1 MRIAVMGAGNVGR
14 ALGVRFVGLGHEVA
28 FGVRDPGAEKH
39 AATTDD
45 APGARVTSMADAA
58 RGADLVVL
66 AVPVAA
72 LGDVVDH
79 AGDLAGS
86 VVVDATNVLV
96 GPIPG
101 GHPSVAHHVKDLVGD
116 VPVVKAWNT
125 IGWET
130 MVDPA
135 FDDHRAVLPIAG
147 DAEGRG
153 TVTDLATGMGFEVLD
168 VGDLDSAPLVEAF
181 ARIWIN
187 AMLSG
192 MGRSWAFGIFRR

>member
-14 ALGVRFVGLGHEVA
+14 ALGRRFAGLDHEVV

-39 AATTDD
+39 AAITDD
-45 APGARVTSMADAA
+45 APGARIASVVDAA
-58 RGADLVVL
+58 ADADLVVL

-72 LGDVVDH
+72 LGDVVDQ

-101 GHPSVAHHVKDLVGD
+101 GHPSVAHHVKALAGD
-116 VPVVKAWNT
+116 VLVVKAWNT

-130 MVDPA
+130 MVDPR
-135 FDDHRAVLPIAG
+135 FGDQPAVLPIAG
-147 DAEGRG
+147 DPDGRRAVAE
-153 TVTDLATGMGFEVLD
+153 LAEAMGFEVLD
-168 VGDLDSAPLVEAF
+168 VGDLDAAPLVEAF
-181 ARIWIN
+181 ARIWIK

-192 MGRSWAFGIFRR
+192 LGRDWAFGILRR

>member
-14 ALGVRFVGLGHEVA
+14 ALGRRLSGLGHEVV

-39 AATTDD
+39 AAITDD
-45 APGARVTSMADAA
+45 GSGSRVASMADAA
-58 RGADLVVL
+58 GGADLVVL

-72 LGDVVDH
+72 LGDVVDQ

-86 VVVDATNVLV
+86 VVADATNVLV

-101 GHPSVAHHVKDLVGD
+101 GHPSVAHHVKALVGE

-130 MVDPA
+130 MVDPS
-135 FDDHRAVLPIAG
+135 FDDQPAVLPIAG
-147 DAEGRG
+147 DADGRG
-153 TVTDLATGMGFEVLD
+153 PVADLAEAMGFEVLD
-168 VGDLDSAPLVEAF
+168 LGDLDAAPLVEAF
-181 ARIWIN
+181 ARIWIK

-192 MGRSWAFGIFRR
+192 LGRDWAFGILRR

>member
-14 ALGVRFVGLGHEVA
+14 ALAGRFVGLGHEVV

-39 AATTDD
+39 AAATDD
-45 APGARVTSMADAA
+45 APGAGVASMADASA
-58 RGADLVVL
+58 GVDLVVL

-72 LGDVVDH
+72 LGDVIEH

-101 GHPSVAHHVKDLVGD
+101 GHPSVAHHVKGLVGE

-130 MVDPA
+130 MVAPA
-135 FDDHRAVLPIAG
+135 FGDHRAVLPIAG
-147 DAEGRG
+147 DADGRG
-153 TVTDLATGMGFEVLD
+153 IVAALAEAMGFEVLD

-192 MGRSWAFGIFRR
+192 MGRDWAFGILRR